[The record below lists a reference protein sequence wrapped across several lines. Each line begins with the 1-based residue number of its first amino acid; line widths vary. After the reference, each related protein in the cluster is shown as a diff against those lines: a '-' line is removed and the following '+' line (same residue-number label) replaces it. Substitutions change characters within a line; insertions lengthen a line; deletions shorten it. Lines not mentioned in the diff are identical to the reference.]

1 MNTLKPL
8 LICAVLAGIGYGVYV
23 RINNGHDTPPP
34 GVAEGWSS
42 GPQVQLGDTTSAP
55 GPAAWP
61 GSSAGASAAP
71 PFAPPPGAGST
82 PGAEAP
88 QFQTSPPPHTMAADA
103 GGPPPLGDPGSA
115 PPQVGSAP
123 PFDHQ
128 GQVPGDPA
136 GIASPVGVP
145 PAAMQHGSAPGHDPF
160 AQPAGVADAAAPPD
174 HDSAAHDPAA
184 HDSNMPDRYRTAD
197 AAAPDRYQATETAPP
212 AERYQ
217 ATETALPDHAQ
228 MPAGAYPSTD
238 PAGAPP
244 IAPSP
249 PGQPGAQPPADG
261 SFADAMESIK
271 RELEAGQ
278 VSAALQHLSSWYDDP
293 RLAPAEHQQLNQ
305 MLDQIAGTV
314 IYSTQ
319 HLLEPPYE
327 VQPGERLE
335 DIGQRYNVPW
345 QLLAKI
351 NGIDDAQNLQ
361 PGERLKVVRGPF
373 NAVISLEK
381 RELTLTLADGSYAG
395 RFPIGLGQEQPPR
408 EGVYAVSDKVVN
420 PVYHGREK
428 SLGAGDQTNPLG
440 NRWIGLGSDMGIH
453 GTDRQENIGR
463 TDLPGSISLSPRDVE
478 DVFDILATGSKVTI
492 RR

>member
-1 MNTLKPL
+1 M
-8 LICAVLAGIGYGVYV
+8 
-23 RINNGHDTPPP
+23 
-34 GVAEGWSS
+34 
-42 GPQVQLGDTTSAP
+42 
-55 GPAAWP
+55 
-61 GSSAGASAAP
+61 
-71 PFAPPPGAGST
+71 
-82 PGAEAP
+82 
-88 QFQTSPPPHTMAADA
+88 
-103 GGPPPLGDPGSA
+103 
-115 PPQVGSAP
+115 
-123 PFDHQ
+123 
-128 GQVPGDPA
+128 
-136 GIASPVGVP
+136 
-145 PAAMQHGSAPGHDPF
+145 
-160 AQPAGVADAAAPPD
+160 
-174 HDSAAHDPAA
+174 
-184 HDSNMPDRYRTAD
+184 
-197 AAAPDRYQATETAPP
+197 
-212 AERYQ
+212 
-217 ATETALPDHAQ
+217 
-228 MPAGAYPSTD
+228 
-238 PAGAPP
+238 
-244 IAPSP
+244 
-249 PGQPGAQPPADG
+249 
-261 SFADAMESIK
+261 
-271 RELEAGQ
+271 RE
-278 VSAALQHLSSWYDDP
+278 
-293 RLAPAEHQQLNQ
+293 
-305 MLDQIAGTV
+305 
-314 IYSTQ
+314 STQ

-327 VQPGERLE
+327 VQAGERLE

-351 NGIDDAQNLQ
+351 NGIDDPQNLR